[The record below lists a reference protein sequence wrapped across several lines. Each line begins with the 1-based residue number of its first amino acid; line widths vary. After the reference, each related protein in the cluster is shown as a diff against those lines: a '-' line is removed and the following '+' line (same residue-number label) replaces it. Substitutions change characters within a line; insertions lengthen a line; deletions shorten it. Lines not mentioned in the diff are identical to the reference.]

1 MKFLL
6 KIAVYVFLLFVI
18 SAIGAW
24 DMKVNHKATMN
35 AFILITAF
43 VLPYYLVFSKHRV
56 FFKPKKEEM

>member
-6 KIAVYVFLLFVI
+6 KIALYLFLLFAI

-35 AFILITAF
+35 AFILITAI
-43 VLPYYLVFSKHRV
+43 VLPYYLVFSKYRV
-56 FFKPKKEEM
+56 FFKPKKEQL